1 MILKN
6 GTMGT
11 KERNMKK
18 IKSLILLTCVG
29 LAALVACGT
38 SNEAVTQTPSQVAG
52 QSENVTTQKTNTTE
66 ASGTPTASITEKTVT
81 SEPSATATSTAV
93 PTPMPTVTPTPS
105 EAPDSVKELID
116 LVLNNPDDELFFKP
130 LSDDFMYE
138 IVDYWG
144 EIPSLRL
151 TAFDE
156 TGALIQVVERDESDT
171 PMTENFLETQFGT
184 ACFSSDKKVR
194 YIDETEYWQNSDDT
208 SSARTDKFTWEWKR
222 SGSEYKD
229 KVYMSKGITEAD
241 TYLALENDET
251 IFSLDSLK
259 ELASRFGPDYCIKT
273 DLNSIHIKEFKQ
285 GEKLIHEEFD
295 YTQCYIYIFDDK
307 GEVTCELIVIALPSA
322 DTIKQFWIFEGA
334 DVVNYEHTGVIPAEW
349 YNKRETYKNLT
360 YYYGD
365 NYLKTKVAY
374 TPNPKYKKSW
384 FSIPYLT
391 ETQINALIMAK

>member
-1 MILKN
+1 
-6 GTMGT
+6 
-11 KERNMKK
+11 MKK
-18 IKSLILLTCVG
+18 LLCLTVIICL
-29 LAALVACGT
+29 LALSACQGKGQDTDKGSSSSNTTVSDSGNKNNDT
-38 SNEAVTQTPSQVAG
+38 SASADAG
-52 QSENVTTQKTNTTE
+52 QDSAPAADTPTPTEEPTPTPTE
-66 ASGTPTASITEKTVT
+66 A
-81 SEPSATATSTAV
+81 
-93 PTPMPTVTPTPS
+93 PTPS

-144 EIPSLRL
+144 ETPSIRL

-184 ACFSSDKKVR
+184 AYFSSDKKVR
-194 YIDETEYWQNSDDT
+194 YIDETEYWQNSDDI
-208 SSARTDKFTWEWKR
+208 SSSRTDKFAWEWKR

-241 TYLALENDET
+241 TYLSMENDET
-251 IFSLDSLK
+251 IFSLNSLK
-259 ELASRFGPDYCIKT
+259 ELASCFGPDYCIET
-273 DLNSIHIKEFKQ
+273 NLNSIHIEEFKQ
-285 GEKLIHEEFD
+285 GEKLIHEEFN

-307 GEVTCELIVIALPSA
+307 GEVTGELIVIALPNA

-365 NYLKTKVAY
+365 GYLKTKVSY

-384 FSIPYLT
+384 FSVPYLT